1 VKFLLKGLGIGLLLL
16 VAVLLGILLSAHLQV
31 RSVEPPLPSEQALRA
46 LLEVDNGPVRVGFVT
61 TSAQHTEAGT
71 LSHNSVVVEWGNG
84 NLLII
89 DVGMDE
95 QAAMA
100 FGRLI
105 KLMRSAGEPTVEG
118 TISGLLGKD
127 IYRVKA
133 VGFTHLHID
142 HTQGVVN
149 FCAARGEGAS
159 ALQTV
164 WQRDLHNF
172 NTTEGAEL
180 VANSCL
186 RQEIVDGDGLL
197 TFARFP
203 GLALYP
209 LGGHTPGSTL
219 FVVADNGRLLL
230 FSGDI
235 TNSKAALLNDQPK
248 EWLYSYLLVPENT
261 GRNAALRAW
270 LRELDRRD
278 DIEVV
283 VSHDRQNM
291 EAVLAPFPGPQGA
304 ADRPGAAGIAG
315 PL

>member
-1 VKFLLKGLGIGLLLL
+1 MKVLFRGLGIGLLLL
-16 VAVLLGILLSAHLQV
+16 AAALIVILLRAHLQV
-31 RSVEPPLPSEQALRA
+31 RGVHPPLPSERALRA
-46 LLEVDNGPVRVGFVT
+46 LMAIDNGPVRVSFVT
-61 TSAQHTEAGT
+61 TSSQKTEVGV

-84 NLLII
+84 DIVMI

-95 QAAMA
+95 QAAIA

-105 KLMRSAGEPTVEG
+105 KMMKSAEDPTVDG
-118 TISGLLGKD
+118 SISELLGED
-127 IYRVKA
+127 IKRVKA

-149 FCAARGEGAS
+149 FCSARGPGAS
-159 ALQTV
+159 ALQTAY
-164 WQRDLHNF
+164 QRDLHNF
-172 NTTEGAEL
+172 NTTEGAAL

-186 RQEIVDGDGLL
+186 EQEIAAGDGLS

-219 FVVADNGRLLL
+219 FVVADSGRLLL

-248 EWLYSYLLVPENT
+248 DWLYSYVLVPENT
-261 GRNAALRAW
+261 GRNARLRAW
-270 LRELDRRD
+270 LRELDQQE
-278 DIEVV
+278 DIEVI
-283 VSHDRQNM
+283 VSHDRQSM
-291 EAVLAPFPGPQGA
+291 EAVLAPFTPVRSASGHLA
-304 ADRPGAAGIAG
+304 HAMRPAIE
-315 PL
+315 